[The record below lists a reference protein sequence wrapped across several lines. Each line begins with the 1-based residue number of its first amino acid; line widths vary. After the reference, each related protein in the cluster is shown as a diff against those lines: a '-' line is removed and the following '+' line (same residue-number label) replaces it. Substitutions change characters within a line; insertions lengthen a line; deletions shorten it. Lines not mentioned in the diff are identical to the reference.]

1 MACHRIV
8 VTFLLFDD
16 LIIVIVVGD
25 GVLFIEGSIRFII
38 I

>member
-8 VTFLLFDD
+8 VTFLLFDG